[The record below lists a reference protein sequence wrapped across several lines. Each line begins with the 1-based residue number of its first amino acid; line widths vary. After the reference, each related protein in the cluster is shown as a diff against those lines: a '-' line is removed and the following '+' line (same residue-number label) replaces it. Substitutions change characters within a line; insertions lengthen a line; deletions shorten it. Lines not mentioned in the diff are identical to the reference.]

1 MDSRS
6 KALSEPNPI
15 PQREPQIVA
24 AGDTLIWTRQ
34 INDFPPPDWTL
45 NYVLRGKSNIY
56 KWTATNDAG
65 WYKVNL
71 ASAVTALWKPDLY
84 NIGAYVTKS
93 ADSEQFEV
101 RTAFRQMR
109 VTQNLAAQPTGADP
123 SSWAARTLPFIE
135 ETISKLTSRTVETAS
150 VNGQMYTLAN
160 ISDLFK
166 MRERL
171 KSEIAREEEK
181 ARLDAGLGAG
191 NKVAIR
197 FRPLYPGAFPYY
209 PRPPWM

>member
-34 INDFPPPDWTL
+34 INDFPTPDWVL
-45 NYVLRGKSNIY
+45 NYVLRSRTDIY

-65 WYKVNL
+65 WFKVNL
-71 ASAVTALWKPDLY
+71 ASAVTALWKPGLY
-84 NIGAYVTKS
+84 DIGAYVTKS

-101 RTAFRQMR
+101 RTAFRQMK
-109 VTQNLAAQPTGADP
+109 VTQNLAMQPTGADP
-123 SSWAARTLPFIE
+123 RSWATRTLPLIE
-135 ETISKLTSRTVETAS
+135 ETISKLSSRTVETAS

-160 ISDLFK
+160 LADLFK